1 MRRRLRAERQRS
13 FRTGLIWNDRTV
25 LYGNLAIWLIGR
37 RGRLTRNDWIQ
48 AAIALGTEVGFDR
61 IAVDALAPRLGA
73 TRGSFYWHFTDRA
86 ALIDAV
92 LQTWEEQATAAVI
105 AAQDGR
111 STADALERVIA
122 TAFGASDE
130 EDAAEWRLI
139 TAADDPY
146 IGPVVAR
153 VHRRREAFL
162 RELLLRRGV
171 APHAAPS
178 EPALPM
184 PPTWAAWPF
193 AGSTRPVGH
202 QRRRASAAGLSRTA
216 RRPAAVPMRRAA
228 SPERSPSPR
237 PRPVATRTP
246 ARPPDRSGRSP
257 SDHE

>member
-1 MRRRLRAERQRS
+1 MADRAKR
-13 FRTGLIWNDRTV
+13 
-25 LYGNLAIWLIGR
+25 
-37 RGRLTRNDWIQ
+37 RLTRNDWIQ

-139 TAADDPY
+139 TAADDPQ

-171 APHAAPS
+171 TPEVAAERARLAYAAYLGSLALRQLDPS
-178 EPALPM
+178 SPDI
-184 PPTWAAWPF
+184 
-193 AGSTRPVGH
+193 
-202 QRRRASAAGLSRTA
+202 SAAVLRLLG
-216 RRPAAVPMRRAA
+216 
-228 SPERSPSPR
+228 
-237 PRPVATRTP
+237 
-246 ARPPDRSGRSP
+246 
-257 SDHE
+257 